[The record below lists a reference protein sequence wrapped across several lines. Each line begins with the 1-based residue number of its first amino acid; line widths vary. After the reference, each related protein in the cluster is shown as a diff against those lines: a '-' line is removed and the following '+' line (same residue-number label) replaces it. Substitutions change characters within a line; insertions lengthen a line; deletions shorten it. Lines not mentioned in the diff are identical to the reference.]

1 MLFETSYV
9 NNGLTLK
16 ISHRGEELE
25 YSISLIN
32 RVSKENIDFEE
43 LNNWYSYLELNNR
56 ASDVDKAFE
65 VYKNIYEYLNDT
77 ITETGVLKVSDAAV
91 QTRNALIKLYNYH
104 KVDEIVNMFEL
115 GGNVEYPINVNEA
128 YVDNNDGTNT
138 REQTYTRKDYRNLV
152 SYVISLRSLIPI
164 INHFTMKFYSGNKMG
179 ASSKLRYLSLYEL
192 LMYTNYLD
200 NMSFD
205 KLKEY
210 VMFTANDKEISID
223 NIYDG
228 ATTEK
233 REEWLLSNVIF
244 KIFTAPIKINN
255 SKSNLITM
263 IYHTTGQLLDDNRFS
278 TSSIRNK
285 NDTKG
290 DDLNDKL
297 SMLEKYKIRHDISP
311 GDFVELDAANS
322 NLEYITTT
330 LIGGNVDIQLLNM
343 LYENNKEIGLREINK
358 TVVSLLS
365 WCVKRICPSRGLL
378 YLRKET
384 IIKVMTATQYMLISR
399 GHLLLGLLCSSYVIE
414 EEHEKIFS
422 FTSSNPASVTDKF
435 DKEILNKLLELYP
448 YAKPNKR
455 NNQQIPKDTDYFIYN
470 VVAYLASELYIK
482 RFFTPLKPSLL
493 NKLNLSSFVSG
504 EQIIVGSNIKN
515 VLGNLIIDLNR
526 EGLNV

>member
-1 MLFETSYV
+1 
-9 NNGLTLK
+9 
-16 ISHRGEELE
+16 
-25 YSISLIN
+25 
-32 RVSKENIDFEE
+32 
-43 LNNWYSYLELNNR
+43 
-56 ASDVDKAFE
+56 
-65 VYKNIYEYLNDT
+65 
-77 ITETGVLKVSDAAV
+77 
-91 QTRNALIKLYNYH
+91 
-104 KVDEIVNMFEL
+104 MFEL
-115 GGNVEYPINVNEA
+115 GGNISYPVNVNEQ

-152 SYVISLRSLIPI
+152 SYVICLRSLIPI
-164 INHFTMKFYSGNKMG
+164 VNHFTMKFYSGNKMG

-200 NMSFD
+200 NIAFD

-210 VMFTANDKEISID
+210 IMFTANNKEISID

-244 KIFTAPIKINN
+244 KIFTAPIKLNN
-255 SKSNLITM
+255 TKSNLITM
-263 IYHTTGQLLDDNRFS
+263 VYHTTGQLLDDNRFS
-278 TSSIRNK
+278 SSSIRNK

-322 NLEYITTT
+322 NLEYITST
-330 LIGGNVDIQLLNM
+330 LVGGTVNTQLLNQ

-384 IIKVMTATQYMLISR
+384 IIKVMTATQYMLITR

-414 EEHEKIFS
+414 EEHDKMYS
-422 FTSSNPASVTDKF
+422 FTSANPASVTDKF
-435 DKEILNKLLELYP
+435 EKEILNKLLELYP
-448 YAKPNKR
+448 FAKPNKR
-455 NNQQIPKDTDYFIYN
+455 NNKQLPKDTDYFIFN
-470 VVAYLASELYIK
+470 DVSYLASEFYTK
-482 RFFTPLKPSLL
+482 RFFTPIKAPLL
-493 NKLNLSSFVSG
+493 NKLNLNDYVSG
-504 EQIIVGSNIKN
+504 EQIIVGMDIKN
-515 VLGNLIIDLNR
+515 VLGNLIIDLNS